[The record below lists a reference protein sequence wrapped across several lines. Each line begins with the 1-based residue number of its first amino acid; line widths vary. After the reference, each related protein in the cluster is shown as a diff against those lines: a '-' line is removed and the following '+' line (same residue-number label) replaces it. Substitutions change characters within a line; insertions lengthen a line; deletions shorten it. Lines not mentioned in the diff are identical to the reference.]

1 MTRVRDIL
9 IISLA
14 LAAAPLATASAAQV
28 QAQAPAAL
36 RADVAL
42 QVDGSR
48 REKARSEAQNG
59 RRMDLSDIVRM
70 VESGREGRMLGV
82 RPQGDNYVVRWEYRG
97 GRIAD
102 ITVDGRTGRIIGER

>member
-9 IISLA
+9 IITLA
-14 LAAAPLATASAAQV
+14 LATAPLATASAAQAAT
-28 QAQAPAAL
+28 AQVVAS
-36 RADVAL
+36 ADVML

-59 RRMDLSDIVRM
+59 RRMDLSDIVRR

-82 RPQGDNYVVRWEYRG
+82 RPQGENYVVRWEYRG
-97 GRIAD
+97 GRIVD

>member
-9 IISLA
+9 IITLA
-14 LAAAPLATASAAQV
+14 LATAPLATASVAEAATAQV
-28 QAQAPAAL
+28 AAS
-36 RADVAL
+36 ADVML

-82 RPQGDNYVVRWEYRG
+82 RPQGENYVVRWEYRG
-97 GRIAD
+97 GRIVD
-102 ITVDGRTGRIIGER
+102 ITVDGRTGRVIGER

>member
-9 IISLA
+9 IITLA
-14 LAAAPLATASAAQV
+14 LAAAPLATASAAQAAT
-28 QAQAPAAL
+28 AQVVTS
-36 RADVAL
+36 ADVML

-82 RPQGDNYVVRWEYRG
+82 RPQGENYVVRWEYRG
-97 GRIAD
+97 GRIVD

>member
-9 IISLA
+9 IITLA
-14 LAAAPLATASAAQV
+14 LAAAPLATASAAQAAT
-28 QAQAPAAL
+28 AQVVAA
-36 RADVAL
+36 ADVML

-82 RPQGDNYVVRWEYRG
+82 RPQGENYVVRWEYRG
-97 GRIAD
+97 GRIVD

>member
-9 IISLA
+9 IITLA
-14 LAAAPLATASAAQV
+14 LAAAPLATASAAQAAT
-28 QAQAPAAL
+28 AQVVAS
-36 RADVAL
+36 ADVML

-82 RPQGDNYVVRWEYRG
+82 RPQGENYVVRWEYRG
-97 GRIAD
+97 GRIVD

>member
-14 LAAAPLATASAAQV
+14 LAAAPLATASAAEPQTGLGRSV
-28 QAQAPAAL
+28 
-36 RADVAL
+36 DVAL

-48 REKARSEAQNG
+48 REQARSAAQSG

-82 RPQGDNYVVRWEYRG
+82 RPQGENYVVRWEYRG
-97 GRIAD
+97 GRIVD

>member
-9 IISLA
+9 IITLA
-14 LAAAPLATASAAQV
+14 LAAAPLGTASAAQAAT
-28 QAQAPAAL
+28 AQVAAS
-36 RADVAL
+36 ADVML

-82 RPQGDNYVVRWEYRG
+82 RPQGENYVVRWEYRG
-97 GRIAD
+97 GRIVD

>member
-9 IISLA
+9 ILTLA
-14 LAAAPLATASAAQV
+14 LAAAPLASASAEAATAQV
-28 QAQAPAAL
+28 AAS
-36 RADVAL
+36 ADVML

-97 GRIAD
+97 GRIVD